1 VPVRIHAIRPGWGVA
16 WWVAF
21 MICKPVLVLVR
32 RRDWRG
38 LEQIPSCGGA
48 VLAAN
53 HVSHVDPLLIAELV
67 LAHGRT
73 PAFLAKSSLFG
84 KGVVGWWFR
93 AAGHVE
99 VDRSHGADGFGAAL
113 MALRGGA
120 LLVVYPEGSITKDPG
135 GRMMPLKTGAVRLAL
150 ETGAPLIPVAQRG
163 AQEILPAYGRRP
175 RLSKRTTVTIS
186 IGRPLDL
193 TDLTQRGAVPD
204 AVDAG
209 TRRLADTL
217 GRMLEELADERPGL
231 ANTSTGCDS
240 TRYPAR
246 KTAPRTEK
254 LRLLRAFQSSGP
266 LCRRAEPRQDASGV
280 GRRTTGA

>member
-1 VPVRIHAIRPGWGVA
+1 MRSPSARPGWGMA

-21 MICKPVLVLVR
+21 LICKPVLILVR

-38 LEQIPSCGGA
+38 LEQIPSIGGV
-48 VLAAN
+48 VLAVN
-53 HVSHVDPLLIAELV
+53 HVSHVDPLLIAEMV

-84 KGVVGWWFR
+84 EGIVGWWFR

-113 MALRGGA
+113 TALRGGA
-120 LLVVYPEGSITKDPG
+120 LVVVYPEGSITRDPDG
-135 GRMMPLKTGAVRLAL
+135 CMMSLKTGAVRLAL
-150 ETGAPLIPVAQRG
+150 ESGAPLIPVAQRG

-175 RLSKRTTVTIS
+175 RLYKRPTVTVE

-193 TDLTQRGAVPD
+193 TDLRHRGAESD
-204 AVDAG
+204 AVSAG

-217 GRMLEELADERPGL
+217 TRMVEELADERGADLSP
-231 ANTSTGCDS
+231 TVDS
-240 TRYPAR
+240 H
-246 KTAPRTEK
+246 
-254 LRLLRAFQSSGP
+254 Q
-266 LCRRAEPRQDASGV
+266 
-280 GRRTTGA
+280 GA